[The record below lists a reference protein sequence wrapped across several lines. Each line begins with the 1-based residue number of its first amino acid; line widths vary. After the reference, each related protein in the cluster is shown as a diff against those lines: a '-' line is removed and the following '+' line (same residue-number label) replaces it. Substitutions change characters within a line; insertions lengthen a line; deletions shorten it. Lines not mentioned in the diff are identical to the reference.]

1 MGKTIPA
8 LVRGPG
14 NYFDGELHAPGQ
26 IVDVDEDFVS
36 TEDFIER
43 EIEVPLEKPV
53 VIDGKI
59 VRTAKETI
67 AVRTQFRPLG
77 SMPQAEEGT
86 TTAEIA
92 TGDLAR
98 LNVTDFLK
106 GGTDEIVKAIVNGN
120 VDEHL
125 GVIEQA
131 ELSRKG
137 PARAAVKDA
146 IAARLAAKAG

>member
-1 MGKTIPA
+1 MGKFIQA
-8 LVRGPG
+8 LVRGPD

-26 IVDVDEDFVS
+26 MVTVDADLVS
-36 TEDFIER
+36 EEDFIEK
-43 EIEVPLEKPV
+43 EVDVPISPPIV
-53 VIDGKI
+53 QDGKI
-59 VRTAKETI
+59 IRTAKETI
-67 AVRTQFRPLG
+67 RVRTQFRPLG
-77 SMPQAEEGT
+77 SIAQAEEAT

-92 TGDLAR
+92 TGELAR

-106 GGTDEIVKAIVNGN
+106 GGTDDIVKAIVNGN
-120 VDEHL
+120 VDDHL
-125 GVIEQA
+125 GVIEQG